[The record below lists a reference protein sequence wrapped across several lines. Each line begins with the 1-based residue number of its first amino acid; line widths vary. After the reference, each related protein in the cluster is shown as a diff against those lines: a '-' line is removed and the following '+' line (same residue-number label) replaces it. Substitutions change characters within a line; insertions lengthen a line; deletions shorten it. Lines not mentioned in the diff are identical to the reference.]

1 MSAKRRRSPTRRP
14 ANENYRLWHEHRGIS
29 FSSYLCRVCK
39 MDARWR
45 QFRVFQARRSLKCD
59 CLPVPSLHLVARN
72 STRWRW
78 SRRGGGEECPLVDG
92 RNGNSINICSPPFA
106 VVERNAATLIKC
118 RLHFSKRKRQQLP
131 FWRRLFFF
139 FLRLPRRSV
148 TGYFLPSFL
157 FEGRRPFV
165 MRSRKSRAQLT
176 YYIYC
181 YYSYYYSSC
190 CC

>member
-14 ANENYRLWHEHRGIS
+14 ANEKYRLWHEHRGIS
-29 FSSYLCRVCK
+29 FSSYLCRVWK

-78 SRRGGGEECPLVDG
+78 SRRGGGDECPLVDG

-139 FLRLPRRSV
+139 SFVFLVAVLL
-148 TGYFLPSFL
+148 G
-157 FEGRRPFV
+157 
-165 MRSRKSRAQLT
+165 
-176 YYIYC
+176 I
-181 YYSYYYSSC
+181 SYRVSCLKADGLSSC
-190 CC
+190 DHVRAGLS